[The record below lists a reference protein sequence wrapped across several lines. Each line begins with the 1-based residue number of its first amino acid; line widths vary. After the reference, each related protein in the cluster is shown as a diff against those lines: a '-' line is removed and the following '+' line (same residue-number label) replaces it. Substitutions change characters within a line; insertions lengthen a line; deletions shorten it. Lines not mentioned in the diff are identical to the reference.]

1 MGMFI
6 NSFIF
11 SGISAIECNSNLVL
25 DQTGME
31 ECYPQRKFMTQVD
44 AYADGFLSNLL
55 RKATIYKY
63 NKQTDQT
70 IKDFVIINQ
79 EAVCVTFAVYK
90 NAVYKAFEEIEN
102 KSYDK
107 PEEVD
112 KVLEFIYRSA
122 KSHVSLF
129 HSKSD
134 LFLEALIQFTA
145 TACHNMYG
153 LNMLEKRGENNE
165 DVSISR
171 GLMQWKG
178 TTGYSK
184 LRSCGH
190 YNQKISSLNSYSY
203 ETIRSEFKA
212 FVKCYF
218 EGKKRF
224 ETLCTMT
231 LQPYLHTISNMAP
244 EETEAFVED
253 CEGQIFISIK
263 RLNKLNEDGKKI
275 ARRLMYYI
283 LIKKYTTRFSA
294 VIVASSDN

>member
-1 MGMFI
+1 MFI
-6 NSFIF
+6 NSLVF
-11 SGISAIECNSNLVL
+11 SGIPVIECSNNLVL
-25 DQTGME
+25 NPAGMD

-44 AYADGFLSNLL
+44 AYAEGFLSNLL

-70 IKDFVIINQ
+70 IKDFVIIKQ
-79 EAVCVTFAVYK
+79 EAVCVTFPVYK

-102 KSYDK
+102 KSYDN

-112 KVLEFIYRSA
+112 TVLDYIYKSARSNIA
-122 KSHVSLF
+122 LF
-129 HSKSD
+129 HGRSD

-153 LNMLEKRGENNE
+153 LNMLEKKGENNE

-171 GLMQWKG
+171 GLMQWTG
-178 TTGYSK
+178 QTGYSK

-190 YNQKISSLNSYSY
+190 YNQRISNLNLYSY

-224 ETLCTMT
+224 ESPCSMT

-283 LIKKYTTRFSA
+283 LINMYTTRFSA